1 MVSFNDV
8 LIAAKEYCKNQMVDA
23 TYRLYIEKLQ
33 LVSFEDSSIITLSI
47 ENEFLCGIVNDRY
60 LNLLRDAFKSVL
72 GFEAEVR
79 VISPEEPAAPPVALP
94 AEELSASS
102 QSSSVKLPSGRYDF
116 TFENFIKGPS
126 NQFTLAA
133 AQAVANN
140 PAYAYNPLFI
150 WGSSGLGKTHLLNAI
165 QIEIKKNH
173 PDFNIMYITCEQFTN
188 ELIAAIRSNS
198 TEMFRQRYRQ
208 ADLLLVDDIQ
218 FIAGKESTQEEF
230 FHTFNHLHTSGKQII
245 ISSDKPPKDIETL
258 EARLR
263 TRFEWGL
270 IADISSPNYE
280 TRMAILQK
288 KIELDHLEKY
298 NIPNDVLEYI
308 ATNVKTNIREL
319 EGSLNKL
326 IALYKLNNTGS
337 IDIALAAEALKDIIS
352 SDNRR
357 EVTPEL
363 ILDIV
368 SEHFGVSIPDL
379 KGNKR
384 NAEIV
389 FPRQIAMYLIRNM
402 TETSLKAVGVIL
414 GGKDHSTIKHG
425 IEKIENELKADETLS
440 NTINIIKKKINPA

>member
-1 MVSFNDV
+1 MMNTVKEKWPEIIEHLRVEHELSNVSFNTWIQPLKVYDV
-8 LIAAKEYCKNQMVDA
+8 VDNTVFILVNMNA
-23 TYRLYIEKLQ
+23 SVEYIEKKYQ
-33 LVSFEDSSIITLSI
+33 LPLKVCIAEITGTEYEVVFISEDDDRLNEIQNMAI
-47 ENEFLCGIVNDRY
+47 EANQKKKSKSAAEKAG
-60 LNLLRDAFKSVL
+60 LNPKYTFDTFVVGGNNNFAH
-72 GFEAEVR
+72 
-79 VISPEEPAAPPVALP
+79 AASL
-94 AEELSASS
+94 
-102 QSSSVKLPSGRYDF
+102 
-116 TFENFIKGPS
+116 
-126 NQFTLAA
+126 
-133 AQAVANN
+133 AVAES
-140 PAYAYNPLFI
+140 PGEVYNPLFLY
-150 WGSSGLGKTHLLNAI
+150 GGVGLGKTHLMHSIAHFILDKNP
-165 QIEIKKNH
+165 KKKVL
-173 PDFNIMYITCEQFTN
+173 YVTSETFTN
-188 ELIAAIRSNS
+188 ELIEALKNGKTAGNESAMS
-198 TEMFRQRYRQ
+198 KFRDKYRNN
-208 ADLLLVDDIQ
+208 DVLLIDDIQ
-218 FIAGKESTQEEF
+218 FIIGKESTQEEF

-245 ISSDKPPKDIETL
+245 ISSDKPPK
-258 EARLR
+258 
-263 TRFEWGL
+263 
-270 IADISSPNYE
+270 
-280 TRMAILQK
+280 
-288 KIELDHLEKY
+288 
-298 NIPNDVLEYI
+298 DVLEYI